1 MKKNTSEIA
10 LILYIIICL
19 FNLFAA
25 ENLNTDMLLTVYD
38 YSINTSHYNV
48 SLIHSDNG
56 SQKLNASLYC
66 KLAAIIIP
74 DKIRKVESLGQL
86 FNKNWLFYTEKPE
99 IVKYIIDRTEDISI
113 YINVQGIIVPE
124 DILEKI
130 QNYFSKQI
138 PIIAINSS
146 YKEEMKKL
154 DYEDRG
160 KNTFVVLTNY
170 KEFISYPLTYFIII
184 SSLAFVILF
193 GFAFIWAFKYK
204 ITDAAHIMT
213 LQKIILFYPVA
224 DALLNGTI
232 LLNVLLVK
240 GKSDSNNGYN
250 VYIETALVTINAVF
264 RTILWFII
272 VLIISGWQ
280 ITKQQ
285 LSRPEMKFYIKVYV
299 FIYIA
304 MCIDQII
311 DSVFGKLLVVSIS
324 FNL

>member
-1 MKKNTSEIA
+1 MKKNTNENA
-10 LILYIIICL
+10 LILYITISL
-19 FNLFAA
+19 FSLFSAQ
-25 ENLNTDMLLTVYD
+25 NSNTDMLLTVYD

-48 SLIHSDNG
+48 SLIYSDNDA
-56 SQKLNASLYC
+56 QKLNASLYC
-66 KLAAIIIP
+66 KLAVIESNAQLQL
-74 DKIRKVESLGQL
+74 VEKLGRL
-86 FNKNWLFYTEKPE
+86 YNKNWFFYTEIPE
-99 IVKYIIDRTEDISI
+99 MVGNIMNRKIQEKFKYI
-113 YINVQGIIVPE
+113 VAQAIIVPE
-124 DILEKI
+124 DILDNIKP
-130 QNYFSKQI
+130 YFSKSI
-138 PIIAINSS
+138 PIITINSN
-146 YKEEMKKL
+146 YKEQMKTL
-154 DYEDRG
+154 DYEERG
-160 KNTFVVLTNY
+160 KNTFVVLTSY
-170 KEFISYPLTYFIII
+170 KLVVVYPLKYFIII

-193 GFAFIWAFKYK
+193 GFVFIWVFKYK
-204 ITDAAHIMT
+204 ITNATHIMT
-213 LQKIILFYPVA
+213 LQKIILFYPIA

-240 GKSDSNNGYN
+240 GNDDSSERYN

-311 DSVFGKLLVVSIS
+311 DSVFGKLLVVSIP
-324 FNL
+324 F